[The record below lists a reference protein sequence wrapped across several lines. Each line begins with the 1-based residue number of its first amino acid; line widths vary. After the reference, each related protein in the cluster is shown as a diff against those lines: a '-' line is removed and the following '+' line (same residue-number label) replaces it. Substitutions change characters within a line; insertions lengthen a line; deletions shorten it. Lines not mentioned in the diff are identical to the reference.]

1 MEYVPEEGGL
11 FMKYETIKKCGELG
25 IEFNNI
31 DERITIDF
39 LKRLL
44 RGIIE
49 RSTKYFDETG
59 DHVFIYRERHMHS
72 VICPAIANLTSSYLM
87 ELPLKR
93 KPAGEEEYSGSV
105 DYWVSYRNRSFLIEL
120 KHTYFAYRN
129 VEAPRRKITEK
140 MEEALDQLRSIRT
153 DQCRYAAGSDKM
165 LTKMALLT
173 IVFYEGSKKK
183 ISEKNVMKLDFKNI
197 FRKMLNKTGL
207 MKTSNLL
214 SLWVLDRRLVI
225 PFEYQNKEN
234 EMYPAVGFIGEILE
248 KKELSN

>member
-1 MEYVPEEGGL
+1 MR
-11 FMKYETIKKCGELG
+11 YETIGKCGELG

-44 RGIIE
+44 RGIVE
-49 RSTKYFDETG
+49 RSTQYFDETG
-59 DHVFIYRERHMHS
+59 DHVFIYRERQMHS
-72 VICPAIANLTSSYLM
+72 VICPAIADLASSYLL

-129 VEAPRRKITEK
+129 VEAPRRKIAEK
-140 MEEALDQLRSIRT
+140 MEEALNQLRSIRI

-173 IVFYEGSKKK
+173 IVFYEGSKKE
-183 ISEKNVMKLDFKNI
+183 ISEKEVMKLNFKNI
-197 FRKMLNKTGL
+197 LRKMLNNTGL
-207 MKTSNLL
+207 MRTSNLV
-214 SLWVLDRRLVI
+214 SLWVLDRRLVM
-225 PFEYQNKEN
+225 PFEYQNE
-234 EMYPAVGFIGEILE
+234 EYEIYPAIGFVGKILE
-248 KKELSN
+248 KKEFSD